1 MLYSVSTMLVY
12 YYGTKI
18 VISDERIL
26 DSGTG
31 GKFANT
37 LTTNSICFFLKKNI
51 DIVRSES

>member
-1 MLYSVSTMLVY
+1 MSYSVSTMLVY

-18 VISDERIL
+18 VISDEQIL

>member
-1 MLYSVSTMLVY
+1 MSYSVSTMLVY

-26 DSGTG
+26 DSGTS